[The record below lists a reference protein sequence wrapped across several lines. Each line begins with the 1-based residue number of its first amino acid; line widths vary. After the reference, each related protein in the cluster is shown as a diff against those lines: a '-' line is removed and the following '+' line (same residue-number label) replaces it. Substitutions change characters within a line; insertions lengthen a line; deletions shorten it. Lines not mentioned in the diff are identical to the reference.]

1 MAAAQILKD
10 HAGINAVLND
20 AGVSSSDLASAF
32 KAIGTLRAQIE
43 SGRDIEP
50 GVLSAIERVDL
61 RKDGFNLAIN
71 LAPLISDKAGVP
83 DGARLTITKSV
94 PLSLK
99 RRGLELRIVL
109 EGEATSTVRTDP
121 TLIRAI
127 ARGRRWF
134 TELASNA
141 AADTLEI
148 AKREGLRD
156 SYVRRLIPLALLA
169 PAIVEAICAGSQPP
183 DLTAEELTRRAE
195 LPITWDNQ
203 QRELGIGFGNPS
215 N

>member
-1 MAAAQILKD
+1 L
-10 HAGINAVLND
+10 
-20 AGVSSSDLASAF
+20 
-32 KAIGTLRAQIE
+32 
-43 SGRDIEP
+43 
-50 GVLSAIERVDL
+50 
-61 RKDGFNLAIN
+61 
-71 LAPLISDKAGVP
+71 
-83 DGARLTITKSV
+83 
-94 PLSLK
+94 LK
-99 RRGLELRIVL
+99 RRGVELRIVL
-109 EGEATSTVRTDP
+109 DGGATSTVRTDP
-121 TLIRAI
+121 TLIKAI

-183 DLTAEELTRRAE
+183 DLTAEELTRRSA